1 MNITAVIP
9 AAGMGKRFGG
19 DVKKQFFE
27 IFDHTVMYYTLKALD
42 RAYPF
47 KEFILGANPDDFYYL
62 YSQLAQAEIK
72 SYQLVQGG
80 GERYETVYN
89 CLKAVTTEYV
99 LIHDAVRPFITP
111 EVVRSVVEAAKD
123 TGAAI
128 CGLQVRDTL
137 KKIAK
142 DTVEKTVS
150 RDEYILSH
158 TPQVFRTALLKK
170 AVENADERGI
180 LITDEAQAMEL
191 YGVDVRWTPSLPDN
205 IKITYLNDIN
215 MTEGLVKKYFGE

>member
-27 IFDHTVMYYTLKALD
+27 VLGHTVLYYTLTALN
-42 RAYPF
+42 RACPF
-47 KEFILGANPDDFYYL
+47 KEFILGANPDDFYFL
-62 YSQLAQAEIK
+62 YSQLSKADVK
-72 SYQLVQGG
+72 NYQLVQGG

-89 CLKAVTTEYV
+89 CLKAVSTEYV
-99 LIHDAVRPFITP
+99 LIHDAVRPFFTYDT
-111 EVVRSVVEAAKD
+111 VRSVADAAQE

-128 CGLQVRDTL
+128 CGLPVRDTL
-137 KKIAK
+137 KKISGNG
-142 DTVEKTVS
+142 VEKTVN
-150 RDEYILSH
+150 RNEYILSH

-180 LITDEAQAMEL
+180 VITDEAQAMEL
-191 YGVDVRWTPSLPDN
+191 YGVQVKWVISQPDN
-205 IKITYLNDIN
+205 IKITYLND
-215 MTEGLVKKYFGE
+215 MDMAEGLVRKYFGQ